1 MSVTVLKQGPLL
13 IASLPAVLGDSEWQA
28 FQEELLRRAGQAG
41 IKAGVVDLTAMDV
54 IDSYASRTLRDLV
67 QMLRLRGVQAVV
79 VGIQPEV
86 AFAMAQLG
94 LTLKGVATALDLE
107 EALEGLKMDFWRG
120 QPGGQP

>member
-13 IASLPAVLGDSEWQA
+13 IASLPAVLADSEWQS
-28 FQEELLRRAGQAG
+28 FQEELLRRAGQNG

-94 LTLKGVATALDLE
+94 LTLRGVAIALDLE
-107 EALEGLKMDFWRG
+107 EALENLKMDFWSRR
-120 QPGGQP
+120 PGGRP